1 MIGKKWKCTMQSE
14 MVLLFVYDIDRGNLS
29 GMSDYRYGMTS
40 SKTPRCHLFALISSP
55 VGVKKAWKRF
65 INDLGFP
72 SRFLH
77 RDEFFQMC
85 GTQKLPV
92 PAIYI
97 QSGKSFHE
105 LIKADEINRLDSTDV
120 LIGLVT
126 QRLKQFL
133 T

>member
-1 MIGKKWKCTMQSE
+1 MQSE

-85 GTQKLPV
+85 GTQKLSV

-105 LIKADEINRLDSTDV
+105 LINAEEINRLDSTDV

>member
-1 MIGKKWKCTMQSE
+1 MIGKKWKCTMQSG

-29 GMSDYRYGMTS
+29 GMSDYRHGMTS
-40 SKTPRCHLFALISSP
+40 SKTPRCHLFTLISSP

-85 GTQKLPV
+85 GTQKLSV
-92 PAIYI
+92 PAVYI
-97 QSGKSFHE
+97 QSGNTFHE
-105 LIKADEINRLDSTDV
+105 LINADEINRLDSTDV

-126 QRLKQFL
+126 QKLKQFL
-133 T
+133 K

>member
-1 MIGKKWKCTMQSE
+1 MQSG

-29 GMSDYRYGMTS
+29 GMSDYRHSMIS
-40 SKTPRCHLFALISSP
+40 SKTPRCNLFALISSP

-72 SRFLH
+72 SRFLY
-77 RDEFFQMC
+77 RDEFFQLC
-85 GTQKLPV
+85 GTQKLSV

-97 QSGKSFHE
+97 QSGTSFHE
-105 LIKADEINRLDSTDV
+105 LINADEINRIDSTDV